1 VLLAG
6 MNQPLQRRKDKV
18 LSAQRRFLTW
28 NAMEEISLRQTLFY
42 CFAFVITGSA
52 LGVVFHRNPVKSA
65 LFLVSFFVS
74 LAATYALVGAE
85 ILATLQVLVYVG
97 AIMVLFLFVIMLIAV
112 REQNFE
118 SPLSNIGR
126 SAVAITLAL
135 AFILQLVLLLQVKP
149 GRSDLNPN
157 LKASTAITA
166 GKQINDPAQV
176 MSVNLFKDYLIAFEL
191 ISLLLLVSV
200 VGAVMIAKRNRRTL
214 E

>member
-1 VLLAG
+1 
-6 MNQPLQRRKDKV
+6 M
-18 LSAQRRFLTW
+18 
-28 NAMEEISLRQTLFY
+28 LF
-42 CFAFVITGSA
+42 
-52 LGVVFHRNPVKSA
+52 
-65 LFLVSFFVS
+65 
-74 LAATYALVGAE
+74 
-85 ILATLQVLVYVG
+85 
-97 AIMVLFLFVIMLIAV
+97 AV